1 VLGILGGLATVE
13 AVETRQEA
21 IAPARLSESAVVPEP

>member
-21 IAPARLSESAVVPEP
+21 IAPARPSESAVVPEP